1 MKKVCSL
8 ILIIML
14 LFAATVPAAA
24 AQSEP
29 VSPQYINTSQ
39 AGVSI
44 TINTSGKVS
53 ITVMCIGGSTATKI
67 HTVTYLER
75 QVGSSWVRVDIDEVN
90 DEWVDTVSGSRMA
103 INYSHD
109 VTVRGT
115 YKVTTVFTVY
125 GTKED
130 ETFTLYNTRTY

>member
-8 ILIIML
+8 ILVLML
-14 LFAATVPAAA
+14 LFAAAVPADA
-24 AQSEP
+24 AQAEP
-29 VSPQYINTSQ
+29 VSPRYINTSQ

-67 HTVTYLER
+67 HAVTYLER

-90 DEWVDTVSGSRMA
+90 DEWVNAVNGSRMA
-103 INYSHD
+103 VNYSHN
-109 VTVRGT
+109 VTVKGT
-115 YKVTTVFTVY
+115 YKVTTEFTVH
-125 GTKED
+125 GTQAD